1 MRASGRMAAAAGLAR
16 VDDGRRP
23 FSPQAG
29 AQRKGAQ
36 AAPQAD
42 PLAAPQPANDAPPR
56 ARPIP
61 AGRTQPRSLAG
72 ATILQLVPALSD
84 DPAGQAVADIALTL
98 LQSGARALV
107 AGDGGPLVGEL
118 RTFGGEWL
126 PMPADTL
133 NPLRIARNTRAIGG
147 LIARERVDIVHAHCA
162 AAAWSALRAI
172 REQQPVYLVTSFP
185 DRLAPHSLPS
195 NAFRASLA
203 RGDRVI
209 APSSYIARA
218 MIERYDIA
226 PERMAVVPR
235 AIDTETFSAAA
246 VSDDR
251 VGQLRRAWG
260 VLPEMRIV
268 LVPGRIAPWN
278 GQMSVIDA
286 ARFIVANGERNVAF
300 VFAGDDRGQPKYLN
314 ALRERAAAH
323 GVDTLCRFVGH
334 CPDMP
339 AALRAADVVVV
350 PSLEPPLT
358 GRIMAEAQAMGRPV
372 VTTTIGM
379 LPENVLCPPRMR
391 GELRT
396 GWIVR
401 PGHAG
406 QIARAVGAA
415 LTLNETA
422 YEALGARA
430 RQFAEFMFSP
440 QSVAQAIRGIYT
452 SLLSR
457 EP

>member
-1 MRASGRMAAAAGLAR
+1 MAAAR
-16 VDDGRRP
+16 VESGRQP

-29 AQRKGAQ
+29 GQRKGAQ
-36 AAPQAD
+36 ISPIAAPI
-42 PLAAPQPANDAPPR
+42 PPGR
-56 ARPIP
+56 AR
-61 AGRTQPRSLAG
+61 PRSLAG

-84 DPAGQAVADIALTL
+84 DPAGHAVADIALTL

-126 PMPADTL
+126 PMAADTL
-133 NPLRIARNTRAIGG
+133 NPLRITRNTRSIAE
-147 LIARERVDIVHAHCA
+147 LIAGERVDIVHAHSA
-162 AAAWSALRAI
+162 GAAWSALKAVSQ
-172 REQQPVYLVTSFP
+172 QQPVYLVTSFP
-185 DRLAPHSLPS
+185 DRLSPHSYFG
-195 NAFRASLA
+195 NAFRASLT

-209 APSSYIARA
+209 APSSYIAHA
-218 MIERYDIA
+218 MIARYKLA
-226 PERMAVVPR
+226 PERITVIPR

-246 VSDDR
+246 VNADR
-251 VGQLRRAWG
+251 IAALRRVWG
-260 VLPEMRIV
+260 VLPEVRVV
-268 LVPGRIAPWN
+268 LVPGRLAPWN

-286 ARFIVANGERNVAF
+286 ARFIVANGDRNVAF
-300 VFAGDDRGQPKYLN
+300 VFAGDDRGQPRYLK
-314 ALRERAAAH
+314 ALRQRAAAH

-339 AALRAADVVVV
+339 AALAAADVVVV
-350 PSLEPPLT
+350 PSLQPPLT
-358 GRIMAEAQAMGRPV
+358 GRTVAEAQAMGRPV
-372 VTTTIGM
+372 VTTTVGM

-391 GELRT
+391 DDLRT
-396 GWIVR
+396 GWLVR

-406 QIARAVGAA
+406 QIARAVTAA
-415 LTLNETA
+415 LKLNETA

-440 QSVAQAIRGIYT
+440 QSVAEAIRGVYT

-457 EP
+457 DA